1 MEKTLLKW
9 DDLGVVKTPYFWFNT
24 HILWK
29 IGFSRRFPRAGLL
42 SDAKEGKNPFE
53 GLTPEALNRWAK
65 ESHEKPL

>member
-1 MEKTLLKW
+1 MENLIKIH
-9 DDLGVVKTPYFWFNT
+9 DLGWFPPYFWFNT

-53 GLTPEALNRWAK
+53 GLTPEALNRWAQGVT
-65 ESHEKPL
+65 